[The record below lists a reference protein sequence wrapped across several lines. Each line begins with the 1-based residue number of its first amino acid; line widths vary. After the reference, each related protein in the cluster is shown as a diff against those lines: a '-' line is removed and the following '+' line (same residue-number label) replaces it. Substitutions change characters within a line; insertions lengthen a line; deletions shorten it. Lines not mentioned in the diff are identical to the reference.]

1 MSDFLNPLKVIEE
14 ISLKEEMDIVDFG
27 CGSGGW
33 VIPLAKKIKNAKI
46 YAVDIL
52 EAALSALKSNAEME
66 KVYNIRTI
74 RCDIERGTE
83 LKEDSMDLVIASNLF
98 FQVEDKTAVIREAK
112 RLLRKNGEI
121 IVVDWLV
128 EDDDAETILHKLIQE
143 NGFNFLKKIDAG
155 ERHFANLYEKT

>member
-1 MSDFLNPLKVIEE
+1 
-14 ISLKEEMDIVDFG
+14 MDIVDFG

-52 EAALSALKSNAEME
+52 GAALSALRSNAEME

-83 LKEDSMDLVIASNLF
+83 IRSEAIDLVIVSNLF
-98 FQVEDKTAVIREAK
+98 FQLEDKEAVIKEAYRILRRE
-112 RLLRKNGEI
+112 GEM
-121 IVVDWLV
+121 IVVDWAIK
-128 EDDDAETILHKLIQE
+128 DDTAEEKLHKKIEESGFKLI
-143 NGFNFLKKIDAG
+143 KKINAG
-155 ERHFANLYEKT
+155 ESHFANLYEKI